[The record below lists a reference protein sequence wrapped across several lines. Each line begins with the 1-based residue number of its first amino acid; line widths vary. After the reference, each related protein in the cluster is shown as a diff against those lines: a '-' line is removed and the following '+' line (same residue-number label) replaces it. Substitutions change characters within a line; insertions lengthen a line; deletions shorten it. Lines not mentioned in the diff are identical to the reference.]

1 MNLQEVVMMH
11 DDVVLCVYFSR
22 DSEMLAFESEDR
34 KIKVSNTCLH
44 LRLHE
49 LTFRRD
55 SCVLDFVHF
64 YIFRW
69 WYFMKNCEV
78 ATTLGSGEITYFV
91 LLPPFYNIGHYGKA
105 ITNLVLSGLK
115 DVTGRGVMG
124 AAQVPLTVTSCK
136 GLTNTCIEAIGKGC
150 INLNGSVAFAKA
162 SVSLENL
169 LLEECNRF
177 TLTRIIVALVN
188 IKMKLKS
195 LSLVKYMGVKDI
207 DMEVSILSPC
217 ESFQSLVIQKCPG
230 FGSASLAMIVQINCE
245 AGLVNVNLTGFWNLT
260 NNIVST
266 LAWLYGGKLEVLN
279 LDGCGKITNASL
291 VVIANNFIVLNDLD
305 VSN

>member
-1 MNLQEVVMMH
+1 MALIGEALKWQQHQAAVKQDVDDMYPTTLSHTIKTFSDSMNLQEVVMMH

-44 LRLHE
+44 L
-49 LTFRRD
+49 
-55 SCVLDFVHF
+55 
-64 YIFRW
+64 RW

-124 AAQVPLTVTSCK
+124 AAQ
-136 GLTNTCIEAIGKGC
+136 
-150 INLNGSVAFAKA
+150 AFAKA

-230 FGSASLAMIVQINCE
+230 FGSASLAMIVQI
-245 AGLVNVNLTGFWNLT
+245 
-260 NNIVST
+260 VSPT
-266 LAWLYGGKLEVLN
+266 SAY
-279 LDGCGKITNASL
+279 
-291 VVIANNFIVLNDLD
+291 
-305 VSN
+305 

>member
-1 MNLQEVVMMH
+1 
-11 DDVVLCVYFSR
+11 
-22 DSEMLAFESEDR
+22 
-34 KIKVSNTCLH
+34 
-44 LRLHE
+44 
-49 LTFRRD
+49 
-55 SCVLDFVHF
+55 
-64 YIFRW
+64 
-69 WYFMKNCEV
+69 MKNCEV
-78 ATTLGSGEITYFV
+78 ATTLGSGEIMYFV

-115 DVTGRGVMG
+115 DVTGRGLCLCQCFFV
-124 AAQVPLTVTSCK
+124 SDS
-136 GLTNTCIEAIGKGC
+136 
-150 INLNGSVAFAKA
+150 GSVAFAKA

-230 FGSASLAMIVQINCE
+230 FGSASLAMINCE
-245 AGLVNVNLTGFWNLT
+245 AGLVNVNLAGFWNLT

-291 VVIANNFIVLNDLD
+291 VVIANNFVVLNDLD
-305 VSN
+305 VASLPSLQVLSLSGCFDISNKSAPFLMKLGQTLLGLNLQNCNSIGSNIMELLVEKLWRCDILA

>member
-1 MNLQEVVMMH
+1 
-11 DDVVLCVYFSR
+11 
-22 DSEMLAFESEDR
+22 
-34 KIKVSNTCLH
+34 
-44 LRLHE
+44 
-49 LTFRRD
+49 
-55 SCVLDFVHF
+55 
-64 YIFRW
+64 
-69 WYFMKNCEV
+69 MKNCEV

-124 AAQVPLTVTSCK
+124 AAQ
-136 GLTNTCIEAIGKGC
+136 GL
-150 INLNGSVAFAKA
+150 GSVAFAKA

-230 FGSASLAMIVQINCE
+230 FGSASLAMINCE
-245 AGLVNVNLTGFWNLT
+245 AGLVNVNLAGFWNLT

-291 VVIANNFIVLNDLD
+291 VVIANNFVVLNDLD